1 VRPNCGTAT
10 SIHIQ
15 DPDTNNL
22 ELPWYL
28 QDASWATPWQ
38 SSAGQPASDAG
49 TGGDSENAPPI
60 SAEIGRRSS

>member
-28 QDASWATPWQ
+28 QTTPTRWRMASA
-38 SSAGQPASDAG
+38 
-49 TGGDSENAPPI
+49 APK
-60 SAEIGRRSS
+60 SRAAWW